1 MGKTYTLDQLQ
12 IIARPR
18 HEVFDFFSR
27 AENLEKLTPD
37 LLRFSVKTPLPIEMK
52 PGALIDYRLA
62 LFGVP
67 MNWRTK
73 IEVWEPEVRFV
84 DTQLKGPYKLWHHE
98 HLFRDVPG
106 GTEMTDHL
114 RYQVGFG
121 PFRRGGA
128 GALRHADRGEDLRV
142 PARGRGARVRVR
154 RGRRRRG
161 MVSRGKHLR
170 SRIERDRPRG

>member
-1 MGKTYTLDQLQ
+1 VTVSKTYTLDQLQ
-12 IIARPR
+12 IIPRPR

-37 LLRFSVKTPLPIEMK
+37 LLRFSIKTPLPIEMK
-52 PGALIDYRLA
+52 PGTLIDYRLA

-67 MNWRTK
+67 MKWRTK

-121 PFRRGGA
+121 PF
-128 GALRHADRGEDLRV
+128 GEV
-142 PARGRGARVRVR
+142 ARVLFVTRTVEKIFAYR
-154 RGRRRRG
+154 REAVARFFD
-161 MVSRGKHLR
+161 S
-170 SRIERDRPRG
+170 PA